1 MAQPLQTTY
10 SDTITGLTTGTT
22 YSVTIIAYDVLL
34 DTSAPSTAITFIT
47 L

>member
-10 SDTITGLTTGTT
+10 SDTITGLTSGTT
-22 YSVTIIAYDVLL
+22 YSVTIVAYDVLL
-34 DTSAPSTAITFIT
+34 NSSTPSAPYSFTT